1 MVKPGSA
8 AATRRPNSLRCLWF
22 RRPLFNRSNVDILR
36 VAISLLLK
44 CEFRP
49 RLGSAGEETTHSPA
63 GLGQAFFKAP
73 ARHQS
78 MHRGSRSH
86 AVKRAQGTNRTST
99 IACRPGPVTI
109 KLGPGADSSF
119 WFNTL

>member
-1 MVKPGSA
+1 MVSPGSA
-8 AATRRPNSLRCLWF
+8 AATRRSNSLRCF
-22 RRPLFNRSNVDILR
+22 RFKRPLSKRSKVDILR
-36 VAISLLLK
+36 FAMAYSSNLNSD
-44 CEFRP
+44 P
-49 RLGSAGEETTHSPA
+49 GSARLAKKLQTLQRGRA
-63 GLGQAFFKAP
+63 GLFQGT

-86 AVKRAQGTNRTST
+86 AVKRAQGTKRSPT

-109 KLGPGADSSF
+109 KQGSDADSSF